1 MNRAR
6 LASLGKAAEIWHQ
19 LLFYWFLT
27 EPCISQVRFRNFSRL
42 HASFKVE
49 VWHPVTPCWVCLP
62 IKLHPILSPFELVFK
77 IAAEEHCLS
86 QLRRGSR
93 QRPEDWQ
100 HIAADV
106 WYLLQN
112 YIWSVLELFNKPCVF
127 VHVLF
132 PVISRLRDPETDRCP
147 AEGGHRA
154 KWDPGLWFQI
164 RVRGWNSRATMPKPQ
179 LTKTPSDWDRCLLH

>member
-1 MNRAR
+1 MHKFRTESQLAVWTR
-6 LASLGKAAEIWHQ
+6 LASLGRAAETWHQ
-19 LLFYWFLT
+19 LLFYWFLI
-27 EPCISQVRFRNFSRL
+27 EPCINQV
-42 HASFKVE
+42 A
-49 VWHPVTPCWVCLP
+49 VWHSVRPCWVCLP
-62 IKLHPILSPFELVFK
+62 IKLRPILSPSELLFK

-86 QLRRGSR
+86 QLRHGSC
-93 QRPEDWQ
+93 QRPKDWQ

-112 YIWSVLELFNKPCVF
+112 YIWSVLELLNKPCVF

-154 KWDPGLWFQI
+154 KWDPGVWFQI